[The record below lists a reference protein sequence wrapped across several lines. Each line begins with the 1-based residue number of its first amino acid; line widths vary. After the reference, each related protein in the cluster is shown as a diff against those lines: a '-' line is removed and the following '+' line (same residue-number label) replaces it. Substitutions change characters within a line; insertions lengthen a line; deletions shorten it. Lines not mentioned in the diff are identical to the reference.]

1 MKGIVKTIKMSTIL
15 DEMIEEFTKDNSI
28 LYTFTCFTIVTISTD
43 LIITILTNILS
54 NIFGVEVVESE
65 ISYIHDYFLTTNIK
79 LLCNL
84 QFLILANNTW
94 IINLSLLVLIGC
106 CFFVKNSCAKLIIF
120 YDIACLASKILIVLV
135 NLSVLSNLIY
145 RKINIQSQFAS
156 LNNLV
161 NLIILCL
168 IFALFA
174 IIKYQLLGRE
184 NYITTDS
191 RCHVK

>member
-1 MKGIVKTIKMSTIL
+1 MKGIVKTIKMLTIL
-15 DEMIEEFTKDNSI
+15 DKMIEKFTKDNSI
-28 LYTFTCFTIVTISTD
+28 LFTFTCFTIVAICTD
-43 LIITILTNILS
+43 LIIVILTNALL
-54 NIFGVEVVESE
+54 NIFGVEEIKNE
-65 ISYIHDYFLTTNIK
+65 ISYIHGYYLKTNIK

-84 QFLILANNTW
+84 HFLILANNTW
-94 IINLSLLVLIGC
+94 IINLSILVLIGC
-106 CFFVKNSCAKLIIF
+106 CFFVKKSCAKLIIF

-135 NLSVLSNLIY
+135 NLSVLSNLFY

-184 NYITTDS
+184 NYITTDG